1 MFKIE
6 NVQYKNIL
14 EIPSLEIHEDK
25 ITAIVGESGSGKTT
39 LLKLLN
45 KMINPSK
52 GDIYYKGKNI
62 NELNPIELRRK
73 VVMLPQNPVMFPGSI
88 KENLLIG
95 LKFAEKPLLEEQKL
109 KDMMEIVYLEKGLNE
124 GVDKLSGGEKQRVA
138 LGRTLL
144 LGPEVFLFDE
154 PSSALDEDSEGAVIR
169 NIVKYIKEN
178 KKTLIMVTHS
188 RKMAEEYSD
197 YTIEMDDGK
206 ILGNGE
212 I

>member
-14 EIPSLEIHEDK
+14 EIPRLEIHEDK

-88 KENLLIG
+88 KDNLLIG

-109 KDMMEIVYLEKGLNE
+109 KDTMEIVYLEKGLNE
-124 GVDKLSGGEKQRVA
+124 EVDKLSGGEKQRVA

-154 PSSALDEDSEGAVIR
+154 PSSALDEDSEDVVIR

>member
-88 KENLLIG
+88 KDNLLIG
-95 LKFAEKPLLEEQKL
+95 LKLAEKPLLKEDKL
-109 KDMMEIVYLEKGLNE
+109 KGIMEIVYLKKSLNE
-124 GVDKLSGGEKQRVA
+124 EADKLSGGEKQRVA

-154 PSSALDEDSEGAVIR
+154 PSSALDEDSEETVIR
-169 NIVKYIKEN
+169 NIVKYIKDN
-178 KKTLIMVTHS
+178 NKTLVMVTHS
-188 RKMAEEYSD
+188 KIIAEEYSD
-197 YTIEMDDGK
+197 YIIEMEDGK
-206 ILGNGE
+206 IIRNGE
-212 I
+212 M